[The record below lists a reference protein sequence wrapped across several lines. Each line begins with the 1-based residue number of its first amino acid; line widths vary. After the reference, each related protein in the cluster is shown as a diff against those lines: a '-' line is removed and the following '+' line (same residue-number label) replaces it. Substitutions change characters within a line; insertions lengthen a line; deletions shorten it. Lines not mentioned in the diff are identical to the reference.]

1 MTDESHHD
9 HDHDHDHGSG
19 HDHEHEHDHE
29 HDDVLIVDQLPAGTW
44 RVDTDG
50 SEVAFT
56 ARTLLGLVPVRG
68 LFERFHGELLVAA
81 DGASSGALV
90 VETASIQTGL
100 ARRDRDLR
108 GQRYFDAER
117 HPEMVFTLAQI
128 TPAPAQEL
136 DVSGTLEVCGKHVA
150 MSFRAQAIAHGD
162 HLHIEGSVSVD
173 HDLAGLGWA
182 KPGLVSSRVR
192 AQVALTLTPA

>member
-9 HDHDHDHGSG
+9 HDHDHGGGHG
-19 HDHEHEHDHE
+19 HEHE

-44 RVDTDG
+44 RVDEDG

-81 DGASSGALV
+81 DGVPSGTLV

-108 GQRYFDAER
+108 GQRYFDSER
-117 HPEMVFTLAQI
+117 QPEMIFTLERI
-128 TPAPAQEL
+128 TPAPGQEL
-136 DVSGTLEVCGKHVA
+136 DVTGTLEVCGKLVA